1 MGFPKDD
8 RHVTGSVGGST
19 GGVREGYKPEHD
31 SLARAKYASQL
42 EGEAATAKPGRL
54 ARIRRA
60 LRRLLWEF

>member
-19 GGVREGYKPEHD
+19 GGVRDGYRPEQD
-31 SLARAKYASQL
+31 SVAQAKYKSEL
-42 EGEAATAKPGRL
+42 EGAAAAGEPGRL
-54 ARIRRA
+54 ARFRRF